1 MRLNS
6 EITPDARGPL
16 PPRNRWRG
24 ARRALGCVVTLGL
37 AGMGRAGPAPE
48 EGWSQLAGYLFHD
61 AYESFTHGPAA
72 PDRVRAL
79 GAAASRLNDSP
90 VSAGKV
96 AEVEAELRQLV
107 AAGPADEPALYA
119 RYLLARIAHLH
130 RPAETAEIEAGYRAV
145 IAAAPAH
152 PLAQLA
158 AGKLALVL
166 LYQRP
171 DLTAPQRLAAAAALA
186 PVAGAAALPETAC
199 AYYRIL
205 AEAALYLDVLDARVL
220 VWLQRADAL
229 GTRDIMTATNLRI
242 QLAEVARALGHREE
256 ALGYYRQFLAT
267 AVPTD
272 NRYRTAAERM
282 AELAKEAP

>member
-1 MRLNS
+1 V
-6 EITPDARGPL
+6 GH
-16 PPRNRWRG
+16 WV
-24 ARRALGCVVTLGL
+24 LGCIVALGL
-37 AGMGRAGPAPE
+37 AGRVQAAPGPD
-48 EGWSQLAGYLFHD
+48 EGWGFLAGYLFHD
-61 AYESFTHGPAA
+61 AYESFTRDPAA
-72 PDRVRAL
+72 PDRMRAL
-79 GAAASRLNDSP
+79 GVAASLLNDPP

-96 AEVEAELRQLV
+96 AQVETQLRQLV

-130 RPAETAEIEAGYRAV
+130 RPAESAEIEAVYRDV

-171 DLTAPQRLAAAAALA
+171 DLTVPQRLAGAAALE
-186 PVAGAAALPETAC
+186 PVAGAVALPETAC
-199 AYYRIL
+199 AYYRAL
-205 AEAALYLDVLDARVL
+205 AEAALYYDVLDARVL

-229 GTRDIMTATNLRI
+229 GTRDIMTSSSLRI

-282 AELAKEAP
+282 AELAKEVP

>member
-1 MRLNS
+1 MRMS
-6 EITPDARGPL
+6 EIKDLSLTE
-16 PPRNRWRG
+16 
-24 ARRALGCVVTLGL
+24 L
-37 AGMGRAGPAPE
+37 AAKSRDLRQEVFNLRLQQAS
-48 EGWSQLAGYLFHD
+48 SQL
-61 AYESFTHGPAA
+61 EKS
-72 PDRVRAL
+72 
-79 GAAASRLNDSP
+79 SRLRQLRRD
-90 VSAGKV
+90 V
-96 AEVEAELRQLV
+96 AQVETQLRQLV

-130 RPAETAEIEAGYRAV
+130 RPAESAEIEAVYRDV

-171 DLTAPQRLAAAAALA
+171 DLTVPQRLAGAAALE
-186 PVAGAAALPETAC
+186 PVAGAVALPETAC
-199 AYYRIL
+199 AYYRAL
-205 AEAALYLDVLDARVL
+205 AEAALYYDVLDARVL

-229 GTRDIMTATNLRI
+229 GTRDIMTSSSLRI
-242 QLAEVARALGHREE
+242 QLAEVARALGHREA

-282 AELAKEAP
+282 AELAKEVP